1 MVPSYSVAERH
12 RCDFFVPVS
21 SPVSAVSDS
30 KAKPLLEELGCRV
43 LHFDLDECLR
53 LDDKHEFGLWARE
66 LRLPSLDSRPVPT
79 EEAARSLNRQLQ
91 VQGGFRPNESVMF
104 FCANPS
110 PSIKYWTK
118 FSGRNQ
124 AVDNIRSFTN

>member
-91 VQGGFRPNESVMF
+91 VQGGFRVPTERKCNVFLRKPVTFDQILDEIF
-104 FCANPS
+104 GP
-110 PSIKYWTK
+110 K
-118 FSGRNQ
+118 SGR
-124 AVDNIRSFTN
+124 